1 MACMR
6 SAPVM
11 WCTSGPC
18 RDTVPQHPCRDTWA
32 RRQRYAAFHVTMG
45 RMASAAGLSEGE
57 HLVLRLHRHWKT
69 VLMPLLVL
77 AATVVA
83 LLVLLLVV
91 PAVRDNAAGRLA
103 LGAVALVIDI
113 VFVAIPLLRWRTTTY
128 ELTSR
133 RLRLRAGLLTRTG
146 RDFPL
151 TRISDVSFAQG
162 LLDRILG
169 CGRLVVES
177 PGEHGQ
183 LVLTEIPNVQGV
195 QATLFQLVEDEQARL
210 AREQQ

>member
-1 MACMR
+1 
-6 SAPVM
+6 
-11 WCTSGPC
+11 
-18 RDTVPQHPCRDTWA
+18 
-32 RRQRYAAFHVTMG
+32 MG

-91 PAVRDNAAGRLA
+91 PAVRDAAAGRLA

-128 ELTSR
+128 ELTNR